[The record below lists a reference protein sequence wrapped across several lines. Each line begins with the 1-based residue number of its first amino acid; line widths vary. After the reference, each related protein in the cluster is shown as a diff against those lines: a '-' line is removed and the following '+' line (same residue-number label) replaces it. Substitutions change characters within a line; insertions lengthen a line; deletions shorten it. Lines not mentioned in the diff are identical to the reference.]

1 MAGGVCELEGGGGE
15 ILQPIVVGG
24 QLFFSILFWRGD
36 FF

>member
-1 MAGGVCELEGGGGE
+1 MGGEPEGGAK
-15 ILQPIVVGG
+15 ISRTIVVGGPG